1 MKKAKLKE
9 LIKSSLL
16 EDDYLED
23 DPKAVEALEDAED
36 AEEMDSIAEADAI
49 VEAWSSKRIHEAEN
63 APGQVKGQ
71 INLNLFKKLGIEDP
85 TKFTAAIN
93 LVKQGKPLGNIQNK
107 ALADVMAKL
116 IKTSD
121 DQLLSQ
127 IFQNLKNIEAI
138 PSKGKVTE
146 NKQAGIQELKRILN
160 DAAAL
165 GDEARQIFEMY
176 FPNELRTAEAYD
188 VFSFGS
194 SSNSYD
200 TTLASL
206 IADMEEESDEE

>member
-1 MKKAKLKE
+1 MNKAKLKE
-9 LIKSSLL
+9 LIKTSIL
-16 EDDYLED
+16 EDYSQNFPDDIKWEFSGEIIDQMDQYNATIGLVGHSESTGKDYAASAEASRGGAGGDWEWMEED
-23 DPKAVEALEDAED
+23 EVEELAEGLD
-36 AEEMDSIAEADAI
+36 TIAEADAI
-49 VEAWSSKRIHEAEN
+49 VEAWTSEN
-63 APGQVKGQ
+63 S
-71 INLNLFKKLGIEDP
+71 L
-85 TKFTAAIN
+85 
-93 LVKQGKPLGNIQNK
+93 
-107 ALADVMAKL
+107 
-116 IKTSD
+116 
-121 DQLLSQ
+121 
-127 IFQNLKNIEAI
+127 
-138 PSKGKVTE
+138 TE

-165 GDEARQIFEMY
+165 GDEARNIFEMY

>member
-1 MKKAKLKE
+1 MKKAELKE

-23 DPKAVEALEDAED
+23 DPKAVEALEDAE
-36 AEEMDSIAEADAI
+36 EMDSIAEADAI
-49 VEAWSSKRIHEAEN
+49 VEAWTSKN
-63 APGQVKGQ
+63 S
-71 INLNLFKKLGIEDP
+71 L
-85 TKFTAAIN
+85 
-93 LVKQGKPLGNIQNK
+93 
-107 ALADVMAKL
+107 
-116 IKTSD
+116 
-121 DQLLSQ
+121 
-127 IFQNLKNIEAI
+127 
-138 PSKGKVTE
+138 TE
-146 NKQAGIQELKRILN
+146 NKQAGIEELKRILN

>member
-9 LIKSSLL
+9 LIRNSIL
-16 EDDYLED
+16 EGDYLED
-23 DPKAVEALEDAED
+23 DPNAVQALED

-49 VEAWSSKRIHEAEN
+49 VEAWTSKN
-63 APGQVKGQ
+63 S
-71 INLNLFKKLGIEDP
+71 L
-85 TKFTAAIN
+85 
-93 LVKQGKPLGNIQNK
+93 
-107 ALADVMAKL
+107 
-116 IKTSD
+116 
-121 DQLLSQ
+121 
-127 IFQNLKNIEAI
+127 
-138 PSKGKVTE
+138 TE

>member
-1 MKKAKLKE
+1 MNKAKLKE
-9 LIKSSLL
+9 LIKTSIL
-16 EDDYLED
+16 EDYSQNFPDDIKWEFSGEIIDQMDQYNATIGLVGHSESTGKDYAASAEASRGGAGGDWEWMEED
-23 DPKAVEALEDAED
+23 EVEELAEGLD
-36 AEEMDSIAEADAI
+36 TIAEADAI
-49 VEAWSSKRIHEAEN
+49 VEAWTSKN
-63 APGQVKGQ
+63 S
-71 INLNLFKKLGIEDP
+71 L
-85 TKFTAAIN
+85 
-93 LVKQGKPLGNIQNK
+93 
-107 ALADVMAKL
+107 
-116 IKTSD
+116 
-121 DQLLSQ
+121 
-127 IFQNLKNIEAI
+127 
-138 PSKGKVTE
+138 TE

>member
-1 MKKAKLKE
+1 MKKAELKE
-9 LIKSSLL
+9 LIKTSIL
-16 EDDYLED
+16 EDYSQNFPDDIKWEFSGEIIDQMDQYNATIGLVGHSESTGKDYAASAEASRGGAGGDWEWMEED
-23 DPKAVEALEDAED
+23 EVEELAEGLD
-36 AEEMDSIAEADAI
+36 TIAEADAI
-49 VEAWSSKRIHEAEN
+49 VEAWTSKN
-63 APGQVKGQ
+63 S
-71 INLNLFKKLGIEDP
+71 L
-85 TKFTAAIN
+85 
-93 LVKQGKPLGNIQNK
+93 
-107 ALADVMAKL
+107 
-116 IKTSD
+116 
-121 DQLLSQ
+121 
-127 IFQNLKNIEAI
+127 
-138 PSKGKVTE
+138 TE

>member
-1 MKKAKLKE
+1 MKKSELKE
-9 LIKSSLL
+9 LIKTSLL
-16 EDDYLED
+16 EEEYLED
-23 DPKAVEALEDAED
+23 DPKAVQALEDAENAEA
-36 AEEMDSIAEADAI
+36 AEEKDYNPDQEQLDDEDEIFMPYDDEGRPLGEDLKRVDSIAEADAI
-49 VEAWSSKRIHEAEN
+49 VEAWNSKES
-63 APGQVKGQ
+63 
-71 INLNLFKKLGIEDP
+71 L
-85 TKFTAAIN
+85 
-93 LVKQGKPLGNIQNK
+93 
-107 ALADVMAKL
+107 
-116 IKTSD
+116 
-121 DQLLSQ
+121 
-127 IFQNLKNIEAI
+127 
-138 PSKGKVTE
+138 TE

-206 IADMEEESDEE
+206 IADMEEEID

>member
-1 MKKAKLKE
+1 MNKAELKE

-23 DPKAVEALEDAED
+23 DPKAVKALED
-36 AEEMDSIAEADAI
+36 AEEMDAIAEADAI
-49 VEAWSSKRIHEAEN
+49 VEAWTSKSS
-63 APGQVKGQ
+63 
-71 INLNLFKKLGIEDP
+71 L
-85 TKFTAAIN
+85 
-93 LVKQGKPLGNIQNK
+93 
-107 ALADVMAKL
+107 
-116 IKTSD
+116 
-121 DQLLSQ
+121 
-127 IFQNLKNIEAI
+127 
-138 PSKGKVTE
+138 TE

>member
-1 MKKAKLKE
+1 MKKAELKE
-9 LIKSSLL
+9 LIKTSIL
-16 EDDYLED
+16 EDYSQNFPDDIKWEFSGEIIDQMDQYNATIGLVGHSESTGKDYAASAEASRGGAGGDWEWMEED
-23 DPKAVEALEDAED
+23 EVEELAEGLDP
-36 AEEMDSIAEADAI
+36 IAEADAI
-49 VEAWSSKRIHEAEN
+49 VEAWTSKN
-63 APGQVKGQ
+63 T
-71 INLNLFKKLGIEDP
+71 L
-85 TKFTAAIN
+85 
-93 LVKQGKPLGNIQNK
+93 
-107 ALADVMAKL
+107 
-116 IKTSD
+116 
-121 DQLLSQ
+121 
-127 IFQNLKNIEAI
+127 
-138 PSKGKVTE
+138 TE

>member
-1 MKKAKLKE
+1 MNKAELKE

-23 DPKAVEALEDAED
+23 DPKAVEALEDAEK

-49 VEAWSSKRIHEAEN
+49 VEAWTSKN
-63 APGQVKGQ
+63 S
-71 INLNLFKKLGIEDP
+71 L
-85 TKFTAAIN
+85 
-93 LVKQGKPLGNIQNK
+93 
-107 ALADVMAKL
+107 
-116 IKTSD
+116 
-121 DQLLSQ
+121 
-127 IFQNLKNIEAI
+127 
-138 PSKGKVTE
+138 TE

-188 VFSFGS
+188 IFSFGS